1 MHNRKVQNRL
11 ALAGALAVL
20 FTLMF
25 ASSVVL
31 SSTPLGL

>member
-25 ASSVVL
+25 ASSVVV
-31 SSTPLGL
+31 SAAPLGL